1 MRNSLIWFAVAQY
14 AGQYQSPFIA
24 YNLIGIMVRV
34 LSECID
40 EYRMAAAW
48 RVTAIWN
55 IDLRNG
61 ESQCLSGIQNTTL
74 FWICVIL
81 FCISNGKQLQAVVN
95 GFGMQILAGFSVA
108 MRIETLCIVPMSAI
122 GSALSSYIA
131 QNIGANKKDRVSQ
144 GYRAANIMVILIA
157 QWFGTPCRLASLQ
170 TSVSRLPIT
179 RQVNGKWKILYKDF
193 TLLERRND

>member
-1 MRNSLIWFAVAQY
+1 
-14 AGQYQSPFIA
+14 
-24 YNLIGIMVRV
+24 MVRV

-48 RVTAIWN
+48 RLTAIWN

-74 FWICVIL
+74 FWICIIL

-131 QNIGANKKDRVSQ
+131 QNIGANKKIVFHR
-144 GYRAANIMVILIA
+144 GIGR
-157 QWFGTPCRLASLQ
+157 Q
-170 TSVSRLPIT
+170 T
-179 RQVNGKWKILYKDF
+179 
-193 TLLERRND
+193 